1 VNLMAT
7 VLTDIS
13 DDSLV
18 LTHKSP
24 ESALARLV
32 KEYDTY
38 SKRIERLPDMT
49 ATSTGK
55 DLKTAILSMAPEDQI
70 KLAYHYYLA
79 CGTLEDDEA
88 AEKEDR
94 KLKHFVVKVIVSVA
108 ASMVLLLVGGALVY
122 THRCTA
128 AGEGSEPVIN
138 GFLSTAAEIAKILLS
153 FGD

>member
-1 VNLMAT
+1 MNLMTT
-7 VLTDIS
+7 VLTDIN
-13 DDSLV
+13 DDALV
-18 LTHKSP
+18 LSHKSP

-38 SKRIERLPDMT
+38 SKRIERLPDMNP
-49 ATSTGK
+49 ASTGK

-70 KLAYHYYLA
+70 KLAYHYYLNT
-79 CGTLEDDEA
+79 GTLDVEDSGEKDE
-88 AEKEDR
+88 R
-94 KLKHFVVKVIVSVA
+94 QLKHWVVKVTVVVA
-108 ASMVLLLVGGALVY
+108 AALILLLVGGALVY

-128 AGEGSEPVIN
+128 ETAGEPVIN